1 MSDRHT
7 FSHRAM
13 ACDWG
18 ITLYCDDARYA
29 AQAARAA
36 WDEVDRLE
44 RELSRFVRESDIS
57 RINLQPASV
66 PLRIGP
72 DAFACIEMAHEIAV
86 LTGGAFDLT
95 IGSRVNTRSRD
106 DERSGDGHAIISDSD
121 APIDMRLLPIDRA
134 SRSVARLDERIRVDL
149 GAIGKGYAVD
159 QAVTMLREWRI
170 EAALVHSGGSTAY
183 ALGAPPATDAWPLD
197 IRNPLR
203 HDRILCTE
211 AIRDAALSGSGTLL
225 HGEHIIDPRSGRSA
239 TGPLAAWVLAASAA
253 ESDAISTALMVMD
266 EPAIVDLS
274 RRRPDMTAW
283 YVPRALCG
291 AKHQLI
297 RVRAGE
303 SKPAA
308 EFDTVAR

>member
-18 ITLYCDDARYA
+18 ITFCCDDARYA

-57 RINLQPASV
+57 RINLQPAGI

-72 DAFACIEMAHEIAV
+72 DAFACIEMAHEIAA
-86 LTGGAFDLT
+86 LTGGAFDIT

-106 DERSGDGHAIISDSD
+106 DDRAGSGHAIISDSD

-134 SRSVARLDERIRVDL
+134 SRSVVRLDERIRVDL

-159 QAVTMLREWRI
+159 QAVTILREWRI

-183 ALGAPPATDAWPLD
+183 ALGTPPGDDAWRLD
-197 IRNPLR
+197 IRNPLQ

-211 AIRDAALSGSGTLL
+211 AIGDAALSGSGTLL

-266 EPAIVDLS
+266 EVAIVELS

-283 YVPRALCG
+283 FVPRAVG
-291 AKHQLI
+291 ETKHQLI

-303 SKPAA
+303 SKTAAKFEPAA
-308 EFDTVAR
+308 T